1 MPNIGDYKGE
11 TPAEKTA
18 RLVSIVEHIERK
30 CANDRAPQT
39 LKDLLRPAKVEL
51 ATHYAALDPDRV
63 IANWGST

>member
-1 MPNIGDYKGE
+1 MSNIGDYKRE
-11 TPAEKTA
+11 TTAEKTA
-18 RLVSIVEHIERK
+18 RLIEVVAHIERK
-30 CANDRAPQT
+30 CANGRAPLS